1 MFVSAGLVSIEQR
14 SSFQPTDFFYTIGE
28 NLRELAQRIHE
39 AVAQSFALKLLVGS
53 ALGIGLG
60 LFTCNVLTAPLLNWM
75 FGAPSPGQFVSSDPF
90 ANLDFASKVLL
101 FVPACLL
108 APVEEELLFRGGVH
122 EAIKGTSLFSDL
134 FSEETA
140 RKVALVAAIILGSIL
155 FGLIH
160 FSNALVMKGTPIQFL
175 PQVINAT
182 FLGVGLAV
190 AKEIC
195 PESWHTSVYD
205 FGSLQ
210 LPIYMHFG
218 NNLMAWIY
226 LLRG

>member
-108 APVEEELLFRGGVH
+108 APVEEELLFEEVCTKRLRGH
-122 EAIKGTSLFSDL
+122 LF
-134 FSEETA
+134 
-140 RKVALVAAIILGSIL
+140 
-155 FGLIH
+155 
-160 FSNALVMKGTPIQFL
+160 
-175 PQVINAT
+175 
-182 FLGVGLAV
+182 
-190 AKEIC
+190 
-195 PESWHTSVYD
+195 
-205 FGSLQ
+205 FGSL
-210 LPIYMHFG
+210 F
-218 NNLMAWIY
+218 
-226 LLRG
+226 